1 MSVTQSFLWNKILN
15 VNKEIKETKDAL
27 KRWEKTVYLKVLIS
41 QLKKDMGEEAYK
53 NLIDS
58 SRKML
63 TTT

>member
-27 KRWEKTVYLKVLIS
+27 NRWEKTVLLKVLIS
-41 QLKKDMGEEAYK
+41 QLKQDMGEEAYK

-63 TTT
+63 TTP

>member
-27 KRWEKTVYLKVLIS
+27 NRWEKTVLLKVLIS

-63 TTT
+63 ATP

>member
-27 KRWEKTVYLKVLIS
+27 NRWEKTVLLKVLIS
-41 QLKKDMGEEAYK
+41 QLKQDMGEEAYK

-58 SRKML
+58 SRKIL
-63 TTT
+63 ATP

>member
-27 KRWEKTVYLKVLIS
+27 NRWEKTVYLKVLIS

-63 TTT
+63 TTI

>member
-15 VNKEIKETKDAL
+15 VNKEIKETKDAFN
-27 KRWEKTVYLKVLIS
+27 RWEKTVLLKVLIS
-41 QLKKDMGEEAYK
+41 QLKQDMGEEAYK

-63 TTT
+63 TTP

>member
-27 KRWEKTVYLKVLIS
+27 NSWEKTVLLKVLIS

-58 SRKML
+58 SRKIL
-63 TTT
+63 ATP

>member
-27 KRWEKTVYLKVLIS
+27 KIWEKTVLLKVLIS

-58 SRKML
+58 SRKIL
-63 TTT
+63 ATP

>member
-27 KRWEKTVYLKVLIS
+27 NRWEKTVLLKVLIS
-41 QLKKDMGEEAYK
+41 QLKIDMGEEAYK

-58 SRKML
+58 SRKIL
-63 TTT
+63 ATP

>member
-63 TTT
+63 TTI